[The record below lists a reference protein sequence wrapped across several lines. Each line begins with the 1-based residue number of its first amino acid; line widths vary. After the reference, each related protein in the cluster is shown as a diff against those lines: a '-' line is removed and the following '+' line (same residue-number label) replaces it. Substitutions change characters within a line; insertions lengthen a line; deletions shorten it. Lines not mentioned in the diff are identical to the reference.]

1 MSVNQRFSINPE
13 KTQRL
18 GKVFHTIDFEKTETY
33 ADSDYINKSKSAVC
47 GTFFIDGKEF
57 KLTYHELKRI
67 QETANSALDNL
78 NKIYK
83 LGGMVHR

>member
-1 MSVNQRFSINPE
+1 MSVNQRFSINQS
-13 KTQRL
+13 KTQGL
-18 GKVFHTIDFEKTETY
+18 GKIFHTIDFEKNDSY
-33 ADSDYINKSKSAVC
+33 AESDYINKSKHALC

-57 KLTYHELKRI
+57 RLTYHELKRI

-78 NKIYK
+78 NKNYK